1 MTSKIFFNNENNCL
15 TVGNSLFSKT
25 FENRKNVRAV
35 MDNENNLSEPFLK
48 ITADGDNEHHTY
60 CIWEDL
66 PVVYMPDYSEKVLLT
81 IKGEHW
87 LIKTIRLSAFTDEYD
102 TLTHE
107 EENHLFKM
115 KLYPTTGDIF
125 FLENP
130 HDDSAIVIISEMPD
144 YQTATLSIED
154 GNVILENGG
163 NALALGF
170 CKKGECEALCRSY
183 YRHARKVTSLI
194 AMSNT
199 WGDFNRFDCA
209 REDFAIRE
217 IDAAKELGIESMQ
230 IDDGWQIGSTDDL
243 NLRDEDGRRIFDE
256 NFWELNTDKFPNGIE
271 YVSKYAERNNVKA
284 GMWFAPESHDNFAL
298 LERDI
303 NVLKKA
309 YYEWGIRY
317 FKLDMYWITNP
328 CQRDKFL
335 ELLKAIY
342 SFGDD
347 VQVQLDVTRNE
358 RINYLCGRQYGT
370 VFVENR
376 YTKWRSAYPH
386 RTLRNLWMLSRYIP
400 SSKFQFEIN
409 NPDLNTELYSKDDNF
424 RPELY
429 DMDYLFAAVMVANPL
444 FWMELQFL
452 SADRRSQ
459 LKNIFSVWKEHRSV
473 LAKADV
479 APIGEKPTG
488 SGFTGFYVSL
498 EGKPE
503 YLLIFRETTESTKTV
518 MASPIKE
525 ADTQIL
531 ASNTDVFVKIK
542 DGLIYAEFKKPRSYA
557 FVKLSE

>member
-1 MTSKIFFNNENNCL
+1 MSMTRSPMKRKI
-15 TVGNSLFSKT
+15 
-25 FENRKNVRAV
+25 
-35 MDNENNLSEPFLK
+35 
-48 ITADGDNEHHTY
+48 I
-60 CIWEDL
+60 
-66 PVVYMPDYSEKVLLT
+66 
-81 IKGEHW
+81 
-87 LIKTIRLSAFTDEYD
+87 
-102 TLTHE
+102 
-107 EENHLFKM
+107 
-115 KLYPTTGDIF
+115 YPTTGDIF

-144 YQTATLSIED
+144 YQTATLSIEY

-209 REDFAIRE
+209 REDFALRE
-217 IDAAKELGIESMQ
+217 IDAAKEIGIESMQ
-230 IDDGWQIGSTDDL
+230 IDDGWQMGSTDDM
-243 NLRDEDGRRIFDE
+243 NLRDEENRRIFDE
-256 NFWELNTDKFPNGIE
+256 NFWQLNTEKFPRGIE
-271 YVSKYAERNNVKA
+271 YVSQYGKQNDVKV
-284 GMWFAPESHDNFAL
+284 GMWFAPESHNNLAL

-303 NVLKKA
+303 SVLKKA
-309 YYEWGIRY
+309 YDEWGIRY

-370 VFVENR
+370 SFVENR

-429 DMDYLFAAVMVANPL
+429 DMDYLFAAVMVSNPL
-444 FWMELQFL
+444 FWMEVQFL
-452 SADRRSQ
+452 SEKRRNE
-459 LKNIFSVWKEHRSV
+459 LKEIMAVWKEHRNV

-488 SGFTGFYVSL
+488 SSFTGFYVSV
-498 EGKPE
+498 GGNPE
-503 YLLIFRETTESTKTV
+503 YLLLLRETTENSSTV
-518 MASPIKE
+518 IPSPIKK
-525 ADTQIL
+525 ANTKIL
-531 ASNTDVFVKIK
+531 ASNADVSVTIK
-542 DGLIYAEFKKPRSYA
+542 DGLIYAQFSKQRSYA
-557 FVKLSE
+557 FVKLN

>member
-1 MTSKIFFNNENNCL
+1 MSSKIFYTNENTCL
-15 TVGNSLFSKT
+15 IVGNSLFSKN
-25 FENRKNVRAV
+25 FENRKNAHAA
-35 MDNENNLSEPFLK
+35 MDDENHLSEPFLK
-48 ITADGDNEHHTY
+48 ITADGENGQHTY

-66 PVVYMPDYSEKVLLT
+66 PVVYMPDYNEKVLHS

-87 LIKTIRLSAFTDEYD
+87 LIKSIRLSAFTDECD

-183 YRHARKVTSLI
+183 YRHARKVTALI

-209 REDFAIRE
+209 REDFALRE
-217 IDAAKELGIESMQ
+217 IDAAKEIGIESMQ
-230 IDDGWQIGSTDDL
+230 IDDGWQMGSTDDL
-243 NLRDEDGRRIFDE
+243 NLRDKDGRRIFDE
-256 NFWELNTDKFPNGIE
+256 NFWELNTEKFPNGIE
-271 YVSKYAERNNVKA
+271 FVSKYAEQNNVKA
-284 GMWFAPESHDNFAL
+284 GLWFAPESHDNFAL

-370 VFVENR
+370 SFVENR

-429 DMDYLFAAVMVANPL
+429 DMDYLFAAVMLANPL

-452 SADRRSQ
+452 SDSRRKE
-459 LKNIFSVWKEHRSV
+459 LREIMAVWKEHRAS
-473 LAKADV
+473 LARADV

-488 SGFTGFYVSL
+488 SSFTGFYVSCDD
-498 EGKPE
+498 ESE
-503 YLLIFRETTESTKTV
+503 YMLLFREATQSAKT
-518 MASPIKE
+518 MIASPVKE
-525 ADTQIL
+525 ADVQLL
-531 ASNTDVFVKIK
+531 ASNTDACVEIK
-542 DGLIYAEFKKPRSYA
+542 DGFIHAEFKKPRSYA
-557 FVKLSE
+557 FIKLQR